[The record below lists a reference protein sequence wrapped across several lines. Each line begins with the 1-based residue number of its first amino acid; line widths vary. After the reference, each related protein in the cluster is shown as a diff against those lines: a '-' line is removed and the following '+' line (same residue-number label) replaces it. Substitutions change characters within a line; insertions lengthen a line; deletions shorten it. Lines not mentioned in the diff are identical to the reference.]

1 MGFSHLILFS
11 LSQSLHIFQIIG
23 YIMGQKVENPK
34 PWFIYKWALSENFSE
49 WRETYVEQS
58 LKATHN

>member
-1 MGFSHLILFS
+1 
-11 LSQSLHIFQIIG
+11 
-23 YIMGQKVENPK
+23 MGQKVENPK